1 MAYDLLISGGRIFD
15 PVQKNF
21 RTADVAITFGRVSRI
36 GPSLKREEAK
46 EILDAS
52 GLLITPGLIDFHV
65 HIFWRF
71 HPISLHPHSLLPRA
85 GTTTLVDAGSAGAS
99 TFAAFKEFILTQSDL
114 TLLAFLNVSVLGQV
128 FDTWIPGVPTV
139 NEYDDLRFVHVPA
152 TVKCIEENR
161 DRIVGIKVRA
171 YHGLT
176 NLTPVHAAIE
186 AAQETGVPIM
196 IHTAGPPPSVS
207 EYLPLL
213 RPGDIV
219 THLFH
224 PRPGGL
230 IDRRGKVRNEYRAAR
245 ERGVLMETG
254 FARGHTDFE
263 VMQRGIDQGFIPD
276 IISTDVVT
284 VNVEPYVRDVL
295 YTASKLVAA
304 GMPLEQVLAAMTIN
318 PARAMNRPELGELK
332 EGGPAD
338 ITVLEALKEEITFQ
352 DFFGHSLRG
361 KERLSCRWLVN
372 KGKVVKEGQFRD
384 IQALSLPH

>member
-1 MAYDLLISGGRIFD
+1 MAYELLIAGGRVFD
-15 PVQKNF
+15 PIKKSFQ
-21 RTADVAITFGRVSRI
+21 TADVAITAGRVSRI

-46 EILDAS
+46 EVIDAS
-52 GLLITPGLIDFHV
+52 GLIVTPGLIDFHV

-71 HPISLHPHSLLPRA
+71 HTVSLHPHSLLPRA
-85 GTTTLVDAGSAGAS
+85 GTTTLVDAGSAGAA
-99 TFAAFKEFILTQSDL
+99 TFAAFKEFILTKSDL

-128 FDTWIPGVPTV
+128 FDTYMPGVPTV

-176 NLTPVHAAIE
+176 NLTPIHAAIE

-196 IHTAGPPPSVS
+196 IHTAAPPPSVS

-219 THLFH
+219 THMFH

-230 IDRRGKVRNEYRAAR
+230 IDRRGKIREEYRAAR

-263 VMQRGIDQGFIPD
+263 VMQRAVEGGFIPD

-284 VNVEPYVRDVL
+284 INVEPYVRDVL
-295 YTASKLVAA
+295 WTASKLMAV
-304 GMPLEQVLAAMTIN
+304 GMPLEKVLAAMTIN
-318 PARAMNRPELGELK
+318 PARAMNRPELSELK

-338 ITVLEALKEEITFQ
+338 ITVLEVSKEEITFQ

-361 KERLSCRWLVN
+361 KERLCCRWLVI
-372 KGKVVKEGQFRD
+372 KGEVVKEGQFRD
-384 IQALSLPH
+384 IQARSLPH